1 MSISNEKQK
10 IKEEI
15 LSQDYFKSMAKSE
28 RILFVL
34 RTFGPQN
41 FTSLKD
47 LSKMSK
53 STVSKYV
60 NLHLQKDYIEK
71 RLFELKNNQR
81 RPKYVLT
88 ESGNKISKELFE
100 KFDDNL
106 ILMNKINRSIS
117 KLSQLIQFYEN
128 ISVDESIINRIIRII
143 SKLGDRFFNLEQNED
158 LFMSLFFMFYN
169 SALTPNFRFELKE
182 FCNLYKVNEVS
193 IDYHIYKI
201 MSSNLGFHLF
211 ERGDD
216 KFFFHSEDLLG
227 TITLRLIKDL
237 LIEELIH
244 FNIEGKT
251 RIDDLDK
258 VAEDTAKSHLKM
270 GLIWGRI
277 KKEFELLIEK
287 LFIKMALDMGFP
299 KINLINLILSSKKFN
314 ENKLPIDSLIKI
326 FNGSEDYVDLNLVP
340 SKIKSDE
347 KIKDISGIKLER
359 AVGFCSSCGQLI
371 LNNVIQ
377 CPECKKRINKD
388 YLLME
393 IDKALKLKY
402 KHQKGT

>member
-15 LSQDYFKSMAKSE
+15 LSQDYFKLMAKSD

-71 RLFELKNNQR
+71 RLFELENNQR

-143 SKLGDRFFNLEQNED
+143 SKLGDQFFTLEQNED
-158 LFMSLFFMFYN
+158 LYMSLFFMFYN

-258 VAEDTAKSHLKM
+258 VAEEIIAEKLFEM
-270 GLIWGRI
+270 GLIWDRI
-277 KKEFELLIEK
+277 RKEFELLIEK

-340 SKIKSDE
+340 SKTNSDE
-347 KIKDISGIKLER
+347 KINKISGIKLEGV
-359 AVGFCSSCGQLI
+359 VGFCSSCGQLI
-371 LNNVIQ
+371 LNDIIQ
-377 CPECKKRINKD
+377 CPECKKESTKII
-388 YLLME
+388 Y
-393 IDKALKLKY
+393 
-402 KHQKGT
+402 